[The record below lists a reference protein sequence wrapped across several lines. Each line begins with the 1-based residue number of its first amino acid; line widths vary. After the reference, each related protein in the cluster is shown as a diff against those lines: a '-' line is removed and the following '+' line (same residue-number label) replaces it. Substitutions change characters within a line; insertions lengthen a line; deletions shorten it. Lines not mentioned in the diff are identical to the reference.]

1 MLTLL
6 TKVFGFIH
14 KNYYIKQVMGLID
27 KIVRNDQS
35 KDQNQLNIQ
44 ELQLVLSLL
53 RQSSV
58 RGDQVEAF
66 YNLVIKLQN
75 QYFALTPEQK

>member
-1 MLTLL
+1 
-6 TKVFGFIH
+6 
-14 KNYYIKQVMGLID
+14 MGLID
-27 KIVRNDQS
+27 KIVRNDQP
-35 KDQNQLNIQ
+35 KIDQNQLNIQ

-58 RGDQVEAF
+58 RGEQVETF

-75 QYFALTPEQK
+75 QFFALNPEQK

>member
-1 MLTLL
+1 
-6 TKVFGFIH
+6 
-14 KNYYIKQVMGLID
+14 MGLID

-75 QYFALTPEQK
+75 QFFALTPEQK

>member
-1 MLTLL
+1 MI
-6 TKVFGFIH
+6 KVFGFIH

-27 KIVRNDQS
+27 KIIRNDQP
-35 KDQNQLNIQ
+35 KIDQNQLNIQ

>member
-1 MLTLL
+1 
-6 TKVFGFIH
+6 
-14 KNYYIKQVMGLID
+14 MGLID

>member
-1 MLTLL
+1 
-6 TKVFGFIH
+6 
-14 KNYYIKQVMGLID
+14 MGLID
-27 KIVRNDQS
+27 KIVRNDQP
-35 KDQNQLNIQ
+35 KIDQNQLNIQ

-58 RGDQVEAF
+58 RGDQVETF

-75 QYFALTPEQK
+75 QFFALNPEQK

>member
-1 MLTLL
+1 
-6 TKVFGFIH
+6 
-14 KNYYIKQVMGLID
+14 MGLID
-27 KIVRNDQS
+27 KIIKNDQS
-35 KDQNQLNIQ
+35 KIDQNQLNIQ

-75 QYFALTPEQK
+75 QFLSLNQEQK